1 VHIWM
6 QRWAGRQAAG
16 RATLNLN
23 WGVYHA
29 RLGREVGAGE
39 VAADRDPARP
49 DVVVL
54 PEQLQAPAPLPA
66 GRVSRPPAG
75 DQPWVAHPTGT
86 PYVMDAYHVQC
97 VPVGAL
103 LSYASGTPLL
113 KSAWLHKYAH
123 ALLRNLMG
131 SAGRPEYLAR
141 YPRCTGRRSEGCAT
155 PARSAR

>member
-66 GRVSRPPAG
+66 GRVSRPPQATSPG
-75 DQPWVAHPTGT
+75 WRTPRAHHTSWT
-86 PYVMDAYHVQC
+86 HTTCNVYQW
-97 VPVGAL
+97 AL
-103 LSYASGTPLL
+103 CFLTLA
-113 KSAWLHKYAH
+113 AH
-123 ALLRNLMG
+123 
-131 SAGRPEYLAR
+131 
-141 YPRCTGRRSEGCAT
+141 RC
-155 PARSAR
+155 